1 VIDTGV
7 KRTLADALTMSGV
20 NGYATTIAAVG
31 VLHYRYT
38 HRQLAL
44 TPAGSIGFYDRPGH
58 DIMINYIKEHPLI
71 EAMAPVGMQT
81 YLKLRGFN
89 QSAAGVF
96 AAVTAELDP
105 IASTNFIE
113 SLQSGENLNRG
124 NPIFAL
130 RRLLER
136 VYANQAATGPRRAEW
151 SVELHAHG
159 SATRGRDSGGA
170 IDGSVP

>member
-1 VIDTGV
+1 
-7 KRTLADALTMSGV
+7 
-20 NGYATTIAAVG
+20 
-31 VLHYRYT
+31 
-38 HRQLAL
+38 
-44 TPAGSIGFYDRPGH
+44 
-58 DIMINYIKEHPLI
+58 
-71 EAMAPVGMQT
+71 MAPVGMQT

-151 SVELHAHG
+151 SLAVAIKAWNFTRMVPPREVETLVVRSTEAFPE
-159 SATRGRDSGGA
+159 A
-170 IDGSVP
+170 I